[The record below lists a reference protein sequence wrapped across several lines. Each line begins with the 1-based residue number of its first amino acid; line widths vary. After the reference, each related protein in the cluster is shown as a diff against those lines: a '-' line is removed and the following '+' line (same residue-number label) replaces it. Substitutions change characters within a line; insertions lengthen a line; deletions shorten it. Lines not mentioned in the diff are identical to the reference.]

1 MKRSLRK
8 PYRIRKQ
15 KSILKNRFF
24 WLSLLFLVS
33 VGGIF
38 YLVCFANFF
47 QIKKIEIS
55 GQQKVSGEELKNIV
69 ERKVSKKL
77 FFFPT
82 KSIFLIDSKLIEN
95 DILERFPQ
103 VEMADLKRKIPDALF
118 LEIQERQPWAALIL
132 NETDFYYCDENGIV
146 FEKIWEIPFKFLTVK
161 SLLSFPEIKLGEKMI
176 GEDLIEKIGM
186 ANAKLKDNLK
196 IEIGEFIIPSPE
208 RLNVKTSEGWE
219 VYFDPE
225 GDLNW
230 QIIELSLV
238 LEKEIPSEKRGDLEY
253 IDLRFSKVYFKYK

>member
-15 KSILKNRFF
+15 KSILRNRFL
-24 WLSLLFLVS
+24 WITLLLLIL
-33 VGGIF
+33 VGGTF

-55 GQQKVSGEELKNIV
+55 GQQKVSEEELKNLVGGEI
-69 ERKVSKKL
+69 EQKL
-77 FFFPT
+77 FLFPT
-82 KSIFLIDSKLIEN
+82 KSIFLINTNKIDQL
-95 DILERFPQ
+95 ILERFSQ
-103 VEMADLKRKIPDALF
+103 ISQSDLKKKLPDGLF
-118 LEIQERQPWAALIL
+118 LEIEERQPWAALIL

-146 FEKIWEIPFKFLTVK
+146 FEKIWEIPYKFLTVK
-161 SLLSFPEIKLGEKMI
+161 SLLSYPEIKLGGKVMEK
-176 GEDLIEKIGM
+176 DLIEKIGGV
-186 ANAKLKDNLK
+186 NAKLKDNLK
-196 IEIGEFIIPSPE
+196 IDIEEFIIPSPE

-219 VYFDPE
+219 IYFDPE

-230 QIIELSLV
+230 QVIELSLV